1 MCRVTFVLALFH
13 VLLSYAVCGP
23 GYVVELTNKNFE
35 HQTQAA
41 TGQTTG
47 RWYVFF
53 FEPGRGAC
61 IRLLKQWETL
71 AIHNEMDDVIFAK
84 VDIQRSPELKERF
97 KIEQTPHVVLFRDRA
112 MYTYKGPVIG
122 NQADKYLQSFY
133 REDYEKMIEEDVP
146 EPLSQL
152 QGYFQNMKFEH
163 KSVRMYILF
172 GGLFLLFILACV
184 MLYIKYISRQAKQ
197 TEEWVEVQMKD
208 PVTKK
213 EE

>member
-133 REDYEKMIEEDVP
+133 REGYEKMVI
-146 EPLSQL
+146 
-152 QGYFQNMKFEH
+152 
-163 KSVRMYILF
+163 
-172 GGLFLLFILACV
+172 LLFITQYRSGSANE
-184 MLYIKYISRQAKQ
+184 Y
-197 TEEWVEVQMKD
+197 TNNN
-208 PVTKK
+208 KK
-213 EE
+213 CRGVKVAPIYLIIQLLIIL